1 MVHIWR
7 FSGLSKVFHDW
18 TKNTVGVY
26 HPVSLNL
33 SGVVRAGARMA
44 WSLWILISL
53 HQSTKWSSSINCW
66 SNLSS
71 LDQGNNFSFLI
82 QACLALPF
90 ISGENKKI
98 SKFSE
103 ILGNGKISDP
113 IPFVT
118 VLVPDV
124 FFSYWVLF
132 ALSSLKN
139 HFNSIGRSYTYH
151 KEKCK
156 PKWQSL
162 SKYNT

>member
-44 WSLWILISL
+44 WSLWILVSL

-90 ISGENKKI
+90 IS
-98 SKFSE
+98 
-103 ILGNGKISDP
+103 
-113 IPFVT
+113 FVT

-139 HFNSIGRSYTYH
+139 HFNSIGRSYTQGKVQAKVAITIKVQYLMDTDRVFGNSAV
-151 KEKCK
+151 K
-156 PKWQSL
+156 
-162 SKYNT
+162 TV